1 MKHQLTILTAAVAA
15 LAILPSPSHANE
27 RSFTYT
33 YEVTTNPKGS
43 IEYEQWATWEATRGV
58 ERMNEFK
65 FREELE
71 FGLTDHL
78 QLGLYLSDWSVVNTP
93 GSTEAKWED
102 AGAEFIWN
110 LSNPT
115 TDFLGSALYLETRL
129 GDEQFALE
137 GKVLLQK
144 NFGQL
149 IVAYNAVY
157 EAEWEGP
164 NYDERGGAVEQNLG
178 ISYELSPHFS
188 LGAEVFHAMEME
200 DFKIHGKSALYA
212 GPVASVKYGNWFAT
226 TTVLFQTTDRE
237 EQPDVQTRLIF
248 GIHF

>member
-15 LAILPSPSHANE
+15 LAILPTTTRATE
-27 RSFTYT
+27 RSFTFT

-43 IEYEQWATWEATRGV
+43 IEYEQWATWEATRGA
-58 ERMNEFK
+58 ERINEFK

-78 QLGLYLSDWSVVNTP
+78 QLGLYLSDWSVEHTA
-93 GSTEAKWED
+93 GHTDTKWED

-137 GKVLLQK
+137 GKILLQK
-144 NFGQL
+144 NFGKF
-149 IVAYNAVY
+149 IVAYNGVY

-164 NYDERGGAVEQNLG
+164 DYDERGGAVEQNVG
-178 ISYELSPHFS
+178 VSYEFTPHFS
-188 LGAEVFHAMEME
+188 AGVELFHAMELD
-200 DFKIHGKSALYA
+200 DFSVKGKGALYA
-212 GPVASVKYGNWFAT
+212 GPVASVKYGKWFAT

-237 EQPDVQTRLIF
+237 EEPDVQTRLIF
-248 GIHF
+248 GIRF

>member
-1 MKHQLTILTAAVAA
+1 MAAMAVLGL
-15 LAILPSPSHANE
+15 LANTTQAGD
-27 RSFTYT
+27 RRFTYT
-33 YEVTTNPKGS
+33 YEATTATKGS
-43 IEYEQWATWEATRGV
+43 VEYEQWMTWEATRGS
-58 ERMNEFK
+58 ERVNEFK

-71 FGLTDHL
+71 FGLTEHL
-78 QLGLYLSDWSVVNTP
+78 QLGLYLSDWSIVNTP
-93 GSTEAKWED
+93 GHTDSIWED
-102 AGAEFIWN
+102 AGAEVIWN

-115 TDFLGSALYLETRL
+115 TDFIGSALYLETRL

-144 NFGQL
+144 NFGPWV
-149 IVAYNAVY
+149 VAYNAVY

-178 ISYELSPHFS
+178 VSYEFTPHFS
-188 LGAEVFHAMEME
+188 AGVEVFHAMEME
-200 DFKIHGKSALYA
+200 DFSIKGKSAVYA

-226 TTVLFQTTDRE
+226 TTVLLQTTDID